1 MTEQQD
7 VIAALDVG
15 EVRIGVAI
23 TPPGVKIPQPL
34 KTLENNENILDTI
47 QDLIAANAITQLVIG
62 NPRNLQGQD
71 TDQTR
76 YVAAFVE
83 RLKPVVNIPIHMQ
96 DEALTSVKA
105 EEELKDRKLPYEK
118 GDIDALAATYILSDY
133 IEEHHGVVHA

>member
-34 KTLENNENILDTI
+34 KTLENNESILDTI

-133 IEEHHGVVHA
+133 IEEHHGAVHA